1 MRLRNSIA
9 VRLALMFAVAAF
21 AGFALIGLVLHQVLN
36 HELRRHQR
44 EEIAGRLEGV
54 QYMLVHSRSPQL
66 AAHAQDRLAS
76 LNASKDV
83 RFWLWSDD
91 PAFRYGDA
99 PEQVAQATRNAPGIV
114 KIQAGSGAEQQ
125 TLHVLGHLLPANEVR
140 PAVQLMVGI
149 DTHPF
154 DRTMRAFESALL
166 LVTVAGT
173 LLVAALGYWIARLG
187 LRPVAR
193 LSADAHRIGPDNRG
207 QRLDLPRLPRE
218 LADLGASLNAA
229 FDRLDAAYR
238 QLETFNAD
246 VAHELRTPIGTLIGQ
261 TQVALARERDAE
273 QLRNVLQS
281 NLEELERLR
290 AIVADMLFLARA
302 EQGERARMLV
312 ASSIGDEVGKT
323 VEFLDVLLDDAGV
336 TVHVA
341 GDVVAPIETSL
352 FRRALSNLL
361 HNAIQHSSPGTAIEV
376 QITRQQGTAV
386 VAFSNASAPIAP
398 AQLER
403 LFDRFYRVDA
413 ARANSNESH
422 GLGLAIVKAVA
433 AMHGGT
439 VFARSEQGVTTV
451 GFGVALENAPTQNK
465 K

>member
-1 MRLRNSIA
+1 MARNSIA
-9 VRLALMFAVAAF
+9 LRLALMFAVAAF
-21 AGFALIGLVLHQVLN
+21 AALALIGLVLHQVLG

-44 EEIAGRLEGV
+44 EEIGGQFEGL

-66 AAHAQDRLAS
+66 AAHVRERLDSLAS
-76 LNASKDV
+76 SRDTH
-83 RFWLWSDD
+83 FWLWSED

-99 PEQVAQATRNAPGIV
+99 PAGVADATRGAAGIV
-114 KIQAGSGAEQQ
+114 SLRTGSGAEQQ
-125 TLHVLGHLLPANEVR
+125 TLHVLGRVLPANEVR

-149 DTHPF
+149 DARPF
-154 DRTMRAFESALL
+154 NRTLRAFETALL

-193 LSADAHRIGPDNRG
+193 LSADAQRIGPDRRG

-246 VAHELRTPIGTLIGQ
+246 VAHELRTPLGTLIGQ
-261 TQVALARERDAE
+261 TQVALAREREAG
-273 QLRNVLQS
+273 QLRGVLQS

-312 ASSIGDEVGKT
+312 AASIAQEVGKT
-323 VEFLDVLLDDAGV
+323 VEFLDLLLDDAGV
-336 TVHVA
+336 AVRVS
-341 GDVVAPIETSL
+341 GDLVAPIETSL

-361 HNAIQHSSPGTAIEV
+361 HNAIQHSRPGAAIEV
-376 QITRQQGTAV
+376 RITQQQGAAV

-413 ARANSNESH
+413 ARANSHESH

-439 VFARSEQGVTTV
+439 VFARSEGGLTTV
-451 GFGVALENAPTQNK
+451 GFSVALDSAPA
-465 K
+465 